1 MKHFYLIDFE
11 NVSDAGLSGFFNLS
25 AEDTAYLFYSQKANR
40 ISIDFCKTLLE
51 HRSAAAIHF
60 FKVAAGNQALDLQLA
75 SFLGSLIA
83 SNPTDCDFCIIS
95 KDKGY
100 ACLSSFWTTRGD
112 SARLSQAG
120 SIAEALSQRLKTAPA
135 AEAKSAPVEKPAL
148 IPEPAGE
155 TPAADS
161 EAPQALESAPAPSA
175 AVTAPEEVPAV
186 SAPEVPPKPP
196 ADRQENP
203 EKPAAVKA
211 AAEKPKASR
220 PAEVKS
226 GKPQKADAE
235 KPKAQQPAKPAEDTE
250 KGKTKPAPAPQSEKS
265 ILNARVQQT
274 LSKAKYDNAIV
285 AQVASMT
292 SKTFGDPKIKQLVYR
307 GLIKQYGQKTGLE
320 IYNLIKPLL

>member
-11 NVSDAGLSGFFNLS
+11 NVSDAGLNGFFGLS
-25 AEDTAYLFYSQKANR
+25 GEDTAYLFYSQKANR

-51 HRSAAAIHF
+51 HHSAAAIHF

-83 SNPTDCDFCIIS
+83 SNPTDCEFCIIS

-100 ACLSSFWTTRGD
+100 ACLSSFWTNRGD

-120 SIAEALSQRLKTAPA
+120 SIAEALSQRVKTASA
-135 AEAKSAPVEKPAL
+135 AEAKPAEKPAP
-148 IPEPAGE
+148 IPASTAE
-155 TPAADS
+155 TALPGSEQPETDDAAPSPAA
-161 EAPQALESAPAPSA
+161 A
-175 AVTAPEEVPAV
+175 AKTPEELPPVQAAETMPKQ
-186 SAPEVPPKPP
+186 SADK
-196 ADRQENP
+196 P
-203 EKPAAVKA
+203 EKQEPTAVKDS
-211 AAEKPKASR
+211 PKASR
-220 PAEVKS
+220 PADVKA
-226 GKPQKADAE
+226 GKPQKTDVE
-235 KPKAQQPAKPAEDTE
+235 KPKTQQPAKAADDPD
-250 KGKTKPAPAPQSEKS
+250 KGKSKPAAAPQSEKS
-265 ILNARVQQT
+265 ILNARIQQT

-292 SKTFGDPKIKQLVYR
+292 SKAFGDPKIKQLVYR